1 MIKLETTT
9 AYTVAEVAKMLNRSG
24 DLVRKYIRSG
34 KLKAQKVGNTWYI
47 TDRTLTELITG
58 EKPEP
63 RPRDDSKR

>member
-9 AYTVAEVAKMLNRSG
+9 AYTVAEVAQMLNRSG

-63 RPRDDSKR
+63 RPIEESKR